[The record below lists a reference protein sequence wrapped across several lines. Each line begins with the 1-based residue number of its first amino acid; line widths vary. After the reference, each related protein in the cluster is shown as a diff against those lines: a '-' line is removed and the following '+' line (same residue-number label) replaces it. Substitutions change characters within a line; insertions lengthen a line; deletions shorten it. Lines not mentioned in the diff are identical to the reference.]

1 MDWPSNFRKSRQESI
16 MWRETEQYFHNPIGI
31 RQSTFRLAHRP
42 YIPCRWSRTIYIH
55 IYDFPW
61 GKNHRSWRNLR
72 AHYSWFTRLSA
83 SDTTR
88 YRANHQYNREK
99 DHFPISRVYIE
110 ASNVVISLLL
120 SELSRPRSRIA
131 FPFAEPSLTVVL
143 TMVHRF
149 SLAFP
154 RRTFCPARFQR
165 SREFRRRNNSLV
177 EKSTGSPDYACSSF
191 QLVFKRY
198 DLDCQSCMKRRIS
211 IRYRQIRA
219 RWWWCTDKC
228 NEYSD
233 FHHLSNSARGANA
246 STAVLGASVCVTI
259 SQRWEMLL
267 KLIREAGCVLGI
279 QDDTD
284 NEPYHLNI
292 IDSLLYFYIK
302 PLIGWLE
309 IININTKEN
318 SFVNN

>member
-1 MDWPSNFRKSRQESI
+1 VCNLPSPLFLLYKLISISSKQCQLNYSIKLKSPEINQAFAIIRIKVSQARKTMDRPSNFRKSRQESI

-55 IYDFPW
+55 IHDFPW

-131 FPFAEPSLTVVL
+131 FPFAEPFLTMVL
-143 TMVHRF
+143 TTVHRF

-191 QLVFKRY
+191 QLVFK
-198 DLDCQSCMKRRIS
+198 S
-211 IRYRQIRA
+211 
-219 RWWWCTDKC
+219 
-228 NEYSD
+228 
-233 FHHLSNSARGANA
+233 
-246 STAVLGASVCVTI
+246 
-259 SQRWEMLL
+259 
-267 KLIREAGCVLGI
+267 
-279 QDDTD
+279 
-284 NEPYHLNI
+284 
-292 IDSLLYFYIK
+292 SLRSRLPIVY
-302 PLIGWLE
+302 E
-309 IININTKEN
+309 TTN
-318 SFVNN
+318 